1 MINKKGKKIKN
12 PQNQVDIFPHA
23 NWQSIF
29 MAKSGGF
36 SSKRIAG
43 FIGFFV
49 CIGLLISAFITGKEV
64 PAFGDMVIV
73 TSASLLGIDAFR
85 GIFSRQTNV

>member
-1 MINKKGKKIKN
+1 MINKKGKEVK
-12 PQNQVDIFPHA
+12 PRTHDININPHA

-49 CIGLLISAFITGKEV
+49 CVGLLIAAFILEREV
-64 PAFGDMVIV
+64 PTFGDMVIV
-73 TSASLLGIDAFR
+73 TSASLLGLDSFR
-85 GIFSRQTNV
+85 GIFSRQTSI

>member
-1 MINKKGKKIKN
+1 MINRKGKKIKDFHN
-12 PQNQVDIFPHA
+12 QQNIFPHA

-49 CIGLLISAFITGKEV
+49 CIGLLIAAFIMEREV
-64 PAFGDMVIV
+64 PNFGDMVIV

-85 GIFSRQTNV
+85 GIFSRQTSI

>member
-1 MINKKGKKIKN
+1 MINRKGNKMKDLS
-12 PQNQVDIFPHA
+12 NQRNVFPHA

-36 SSKRIAG
+36 SSKRICGVVG
-43 FIGFFV
+43 FLV
-49 CIGLLISAFITGKEV
+49 CIGIFIAAFILEKEV
-64 PAFGDMVIV
+64 PTFGDMVIV
-73 TSASLLGIDAFR
+73 TSASLIGVDAFR